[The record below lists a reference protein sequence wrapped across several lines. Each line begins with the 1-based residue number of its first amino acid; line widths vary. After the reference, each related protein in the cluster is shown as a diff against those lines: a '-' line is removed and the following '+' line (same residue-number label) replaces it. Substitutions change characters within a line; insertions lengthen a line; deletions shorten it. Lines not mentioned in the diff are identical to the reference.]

1 MEDFYRRSMTMDFGM
16 ELVNLNRT
24 VAQQEVIIDKL
35 TLTAAMYKAN
45 FFGKYELAVKLQNQ
59 IEENY
64 DYCVGEFDG
73 FCYSSKR
80 ARAVYRN
87 LDSMCRK
94 GLITEDEYR
103 FCEV

>member
-1 MEDFYRRSMTMDFGM
+1 MRPLNTSLDLGI

-24 VAQQEVIIDKL
+24 VAGQETMIDRL
-35 TLTAAMYKAN
+35 TLKAAYYKAS
-45 FFGKYELAVKLQNQ
+45 FFGKSKLAVKLINQ

-80 ARAVYRN
+80 ANAIYRTIE
-87 LDSMCRK
+87 DMYKES
-94 GLITEDEYR
+94 LITKEEYE
-103 FCEV
+103 FCDV